1 MSCSGGTLGLAFPG
15 DSGFLPSSASSGPVL
30 APLAS

>member
-15 DSGFLPSSASSGPVL
+15 DSGFLPSRLLS
-30 APLAS
+30 LASAAGL